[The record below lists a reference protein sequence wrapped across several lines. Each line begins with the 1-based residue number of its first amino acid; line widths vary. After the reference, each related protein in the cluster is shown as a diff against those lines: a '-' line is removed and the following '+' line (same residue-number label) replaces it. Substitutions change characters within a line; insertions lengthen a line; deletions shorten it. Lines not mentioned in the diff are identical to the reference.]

1 MQMKTL
7 KTVAPSWQT
16 VVLVC
21 RDCSKRSKGPK
32 GFSSKEAV
40 AEAQAAVRAERP
52 RPRVLRSGC
61 LGLCP
66 KQSMALARVG
76 AAGGPQWVAAAT
88 LGHVRQFV
96 GSSVSARTG
105 TAAAQGAATADA
117 SA

>member
-7 KTVAPSWQT
+7 KSVTPSWQT

-52 RPRVLRSGC
+52 RPRVLRSSC

-66 KQSMALARVG
+66 KQSMAVARVG

-88 LGHVRQFV
+88 LRDVRQFV
-96 GSSVSARTG
+96 GSAD
-105 TAAAQGAATADA
+105 TAAADFAVTTTEIA
-117 SA
+117 

>member
-7 KTVAPSWQT
+7 KSVAPSWQT

-21 RDCSKRSKGPK
+21 RDCSKRSNGPK

-66 KQSMALARVG
+66 KQSMAVARVG

-88 LGHVRQFV
+88 LRQVRHFA
-96 GSSVSARTG
+96 GSSVTAMAD
-105 TAAAQGAATADA
+105 TAAADVAANAA
-117 SA
+117 ESA